1 MFTDVVTIVAIR
13 NLVRFF
19 FLFFHFLFIF
29 LGGVFV
35 LSSFRAFLKKERVGN
50 SPTRGSHHQFENGHE
65 KKKEKP
71 EPETSIHACAPLYPS
86 TPHFAVLPLP
96 ITPNNPWSFHPI
108 GSAPTQSY
116 HRSRSSLSRPPP
128 LTPEAVFVVTFLLLL
143 FFHPNPIQPDVNPT
157 TPPHTH
163 IRSPS
168 KNTLCRIRF
177 LAR

>member
-13 NLVRFF
+13 NLVRLF

-128 LTPEAVFVVTFLLLL
+128 SPPKRCLLSLS
-143 FFHPNPIQPDVNPT
+143 FCYSSFIPI
-157 TPPHTH
+157 
-163 IRSPS
+163 PS
-168 KNTLCRIRF
+168 SRM
-177 LAR
+177 